1 MQPQMMQLA
10 NFTIDQQLIASM
22 DLFSSTK
29 AAIDGSHGGQDAAFF
44 SAKKKA
50 DSRSRAKGHAHQRDG
65 RKGSF
70 IHSANGGFAVY
81 MNMHTAKRRLVN
93 ANETR
98 PAVGAEVG
106 LETVVDV
113 LACCTTF
120 GPAIYDKVESEAQKE
135 AYVDRE
141 RCGAP
146 LV

>member
-22 DLFSSTK
+22 DLFTSTK
-29 AAIDGSHGGQDAAFF
+29 AAIDGGHGGRDAAFF

-50 DSRSRAKGHAHQRDG
+50 DSRSRAKGHSHQRDG
-65 RKGSF
+65 RKGPS
-70 IHSANGGFAVY
+70 IHSANESFTVY
-81 MNMHTAKRRLVN
+81 MRMHAAKRRLVN
-93 ANETR
+93 VNETR
-98 PAVGAEVG
+98 PAVGAKVG

-120 GPAIYDKVESEAQKE
+120 GPAIYNKVESEAQKE
-135 AYVDRE
+135 VHVDRE

-146 LV
+146 LM